1 MRMKHIVLY
10 SAKRY
15 EGSSLII
22 IGGSSEEIHFT
33 KYLLL
38 QGEGRWHVITSM
50 ENEVVLLLLVTLN
63 IPGLLFCSTK

>member
-10 SAKRY
+10 PAKHY

-50 ENEVVLLLLVTLN
+50 ENEVVLLLLVTLH

>member
-1 MRMKHIVLY
+1 MRMKHNVLY

-22 IGGSSEEIHFT
+22 IGGSREEIHFT

-50 ENEVVLLLLVTLN
+50 ENEVVLLLLVTLK
-63 IPGLLFCSTK
+63 IPGLLLCSTK